1 MANEAKSDKVVELTE
16 LGMSIS
22 ITSQNTNWYGK
33 YMSDPPHV
41 QEHLFKML
49 LSGQVTNPAK
59 REAIT
64 QMAMARGWLRVLTT
78 QAAEKAEEK
87 VEVPF

>member
-22 ITSQNTNWYGK
+22 ISRQNIDWFGK
-33 YMSDPPHV
+33 YMMDPPHV
-41 QEHLFKML
+41 QENLFKML
-49 LSGQVTNPAK
+49 LNEQIVDKSK

-64 QMAMARGWLRVLTT
+64 QMAIAKGWMKLLTT
-78 QAAEKAEEK
+78 EAAEKAEEK